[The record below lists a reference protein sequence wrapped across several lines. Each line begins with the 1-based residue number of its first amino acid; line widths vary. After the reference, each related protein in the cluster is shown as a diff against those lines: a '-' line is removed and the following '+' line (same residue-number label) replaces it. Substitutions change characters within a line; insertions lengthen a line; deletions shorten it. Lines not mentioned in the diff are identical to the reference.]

1 MDDWQPA
8 NGLEETLP
16 QAKTADE
23 TARALDLLR
32 QAALALPL
40 TAGAFEGS
48 EPARW
53 PTVTADGRTWVV
65 AYTSVESMRAASGGA
80 FEHARSCSLAELAAG
95 WPDHT
100 WGLALNPG
108 LPIRLTLEPGQLA
121 RLAAPSLL
129 EDRAAEPNARHPIMQ
144 KLLRPADIEELLR
157 GSTRVSGYCHQLIDV
172 AHLMMPASLVDAL
185 GRTDESHEYI
195 TTEGAV
201 NVLRWPAVG
210 LELYRSPYGGTD
222 ESSCAAVEGWL
233 IEEEPFVGLGFAPN
247 PDQMIREYKVNGVG
261 LPHGAQI
268 WELTADGA
276 EVRRAVLDA
285 DLGRWLLIP
294 AER

>member
-1 MDDWQPA
+1 MDAWQPA
-8 NGLEETLP
+8 NALEETLP

-23 TARALDLLR
+23 VAKALDLLR

-40 TAGAFEGS
+40 TADAFAGT

-53 PTVTADGRTWVV
+53 PTVTADGRTWIV
-65 AYTSVESMRAASGGA
+65 AYTSVESMRAASDGA
-80 FEHARSCSLAELAAG
+80 LEHARASSLPELAAG
-95 WPDHT
+95 WPDHS
-100 WGLALNPG
+100 WGLALNLG
-108 LPIRLTLEPGQLA
+108 LPIQLTIEPGQLA

-129 EDRAAEPNARHPIMQ
+129 EDRAAEPTARHPVMQ
-144 KLLRPADIEELLR
+144 KLLRRADIEELLR
-157 GSTRVSGYCHQLIDV
+157 GSTRVSGYCHQLMDV
-172 AHLMMPASLVDAL
+172 AHIVSPASLVEAL
-185 GRTDESHEYI
+185 GRSDESSGYVSA
-195 TTEGAV
+195 EGTA

-247 PDQMIREYKVNGVG
+247 PDQMIREYKVSGVG
-261 LPHGAQI
+261 LPHGAEI
-268 WELTADGA
+268 RELTAAGA
-276 EVRRAVLDA
+276 EHLRAVLDA

-294 AER
+294 VDS